1 MPSQSAFISR
11 HQALQ
16 GEKKVNSFI
25 ARMPFLKNS
34 PPRLFRLT
42 LVLFV
47 SVFSCVTMAP
57 TGQTASGGTGSEIVG
72 NAARDSSALHKVISA
87 RTSAASF
94 FIPVVSGNVFCFQRA
109 FVPDTNWASAAALPR
124 ARTDSAGGFIIED
137 APPGEVMVE
146 VNDGIGNS
154 IVNTISVLQ
163 DSTRYSI
170 GTLVVKKS
178 GSISVQAQTQLSGRI
193 RFYVGIKGTH
203 LVARGSQTGIDVRL
217 DNVPTG
223 IVHTVS
229 IRVYEPVVLSLDI
242 PNVTVSPSLNTVL
255 GAFQIK

>member
-1 MPSQSAFISR
+1 MNIVIVPLS
-11 HQALQ
+11 
-16 GEKKVNSFI
+16 
-25 ARMPFLKNS
+25 FLKTL
-34 PPRLFRLT
+34 PPWLFRT
-42 LVLFV
+42 ALVLFI

-72 NAARDSSALHKVISA
+72 NAARDSSALHKMIAA
-87 RTSAASF
+87 RTSTASS

-137 APPGEVMVE
+137 APPGDVMVE
-146 VNDGIGNS
+146 VNDGNGNS
-154 IVNTISVLQ
+154 IVNTISVLR
-163 DSTRYSI
+163 DSARYSI

-203 LVARGSQTGIDVRL
+203 LIARGSQTGIDVRL

-223 IVHTVS
+223 VVHTVS
-229 IRVYEPVVLSLDI
+229 IRVYEPVALSLDI
-242 PNVTVSPSLNTVL
+242 TNVTVSPAMNTVL
-255 GAFQIK
+255 GAIQIK